1 MLEIHHHVC
10 NKHKI
15 HKKGLKEETHKIDE
29 LVVFYTDVVNANNS
43 AKYTMPQSQYKI
55 LAFLYV

>member
-29 LVVFYTDVVNANNS
+29 LVLFYTDIVIANNS
-43 AKYTMPQSQYKI
+43 TKNTMPQTQ
-55 LAFLYV
+55 

>member
-15 HKKGLKEETHKIDE
+15 HNEGLKEETHKIDE

-43 AKYTMPQSQYKI
+43 AKYTMPQSQ
-55 LAFLYV
+55 